1 MRLRPHQRRA
11 PQVGVA
17 VAVLDAAAA
26 GQMNRPKQRRNN
38 RQKRDIMFFSTD
50 LLDEFASLWFQAPMV
65 ISSRMQDFA
74 LSGMSGSPGGASEI
88 GQMITEKLS
97 AATESAMAVNMAM
110 VKEGMIAA
118 TALAT
123 GTCAGMAG
131 ASDRVAVAALKP
143 FGKRVR
149 ANAQRLSK

>member
-1 MRLRPHQRRA
+1 M
-11 PQVGVA
+11 
-17 VAVLDAAAA
+17 
-26 GQMNRPKQRRNN
+26 
-38 RQKRDIMFFSTD
+38 MFFSAD

-65 ISSRMQDFA
+65 ISSRMQDLA
-74 LSGMSGSPGGASEI
+74 VSGISGTPGGPAEI
-88 GQMITEKLS
+88 GKMITEKLS
-97 AATESAMAVNMAM
+97 AATESMMAVNMAM

-143 FGKRVR
+143 YGKRVR
-149 ANAQRLSK
+149 ANARRLSE